1 MKKSAVILC
10 LIFTTV
16 LFCMTG
22 CGKDK
27 DMPEFS
33 DEIMFT
39 LYKSQPWI
47 YETPNFTLKT
57 DGTLIVLS
65 KNTEIGREQ
74 ISEEKME
81 AVRKIFTPEKVY
93 KMDVGKE
100 NERTDGTSRYIRLY
114 DKDGNEISIGGYELE
129 GGDGFNS
136 YFNDLYNLLED
147 DYTNEFTDE
156 MLKCSSEGKSYWETY
171 VREKIQAD
179 EAS

>member
-1 MKKSAVILC
+1 
-10 LIFTTV
+10 
-16 LFCMTG
+16 
-22 CGKDK
+22 
-27 DMPEFS
+27 
-33 DEIMFT
+33 
-39 LYKSQPWI
+39 
-47 YETPNFTLKT
+47 
-57 DGTLIVLS
+57 
-65 KNTEIGREQ
+65 
-74 ISEEKME
+74 
-81 AVRKIFTPEKVY
+81 
-93 KMDVGKE
+93 MDVGKE

-136 YFNDLYNLLED
+136 YFNDLYTLLED